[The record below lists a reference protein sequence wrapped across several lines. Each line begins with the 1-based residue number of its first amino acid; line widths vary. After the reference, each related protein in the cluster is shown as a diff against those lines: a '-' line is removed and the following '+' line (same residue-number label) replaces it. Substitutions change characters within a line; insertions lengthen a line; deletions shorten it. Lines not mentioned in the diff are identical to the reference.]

1 MALSNSQY
9 DAIMRIYSS
18 RQLEDRHQQERRCRE
33 VYEKVPQ
40 VRMIE
45 DEIGAQA
52 VAGARKLLDG
62 DPDAVEELKRR
73 IRDLREQKAVLLASA
88 GFPPDYME
96 MRYHCPDCR
105 DTGYIDGKKCRCF
118 KKEEI
123 RLLYAQSNI
132 EEVLK
137 RENFA
142 AFSFDV
148 YDKETVI
155 PEIQM
160 TAAEYM
166 KQVYRWCREYAEN
179 FRQKGGSL
187 IFTGGTGVGKTFLS
201 NCIAKELIDQFQ
213 SVIYLSSNDLFD
225 VFSKNRFQHETE
237 EEMREMYQYIL
248 DCDLL
253 IIDDLGTELNNT
265 FVSSQLFYCIN
276 ERMIR
281 QKSVI
286 ISTNL
291 SPAMLRD
298 SYSDRIASRILSSY
312 MVIPLY
318 GEDIRAKIR

>member
-1 MALSNSQY
+1 M
-9 DAIMRIYSS
+9 
-18 RQLEDRHQQERRCRE
+18 
-33 VYEKVPQ
+33 
-40 VRMIE
+40 
-45 DEIGAQA
+45 
-52 VAGARKLLDG
+52 
-62 DPDAVEELKRR
+62 
-73 IRDLREQKAVLLASA
+73 
-88 GFPPDYME
+88 
-96 MRYHCPDCR
+96 
-105 DTGYIDGKKCRCF
+105 
-118 KKEEI
+118 
-123 RLLYAQSNI
+123 
-132 EEVLK
+132 LK

>member
-73 IRDLREQKAVLLASA
+73 TRDLREQKAVLLVSA